1 MAALSE
7 LAGADQDSR
16 QYTRNSSAA
25 AEAGT
30 ASRHSQLARV
40 IRVIRVIRFSGS
52 SRESPGICGAR
63 LRPVL
68 AAGNPFSLA
77 RSVRAV
83 CKDRAYTQSNPPRVT
98 DGRPRVTRRSAH
110 ALQNAA
116 GVPVLQVL
124 AGPAG
129 GEQFLVR
136 AGGRTARIL
145 CGARNIAGLADRL
158 VCLAP
163 EVSALPGS
171 RLPAR
176 RRAPGTCAPSTLR
189 CARCSCIRLK

>member
-98 DGRPRVTRRSAH
+98 DGRPPGYTPLSAR
-110 ALQNAA
+110 APECYRCSGAA
-116 GVPVLQVL
+116 G
-124 AGPAG
+124 AG
-129 GEQFLVR
+129 GTS
-136 AGGRTARIL
+136 G
-145 CGARNIAGLADRL
+145 
-158 VCLAP
+158 
-163 EVSALPGS
+163 
-171 RLPAR
+171 
-176 RRAPGTCAPSTLR
+176 RRAVPGAGRRPDSADVFRRTEH
-189 CARCSCIRLK
+189 